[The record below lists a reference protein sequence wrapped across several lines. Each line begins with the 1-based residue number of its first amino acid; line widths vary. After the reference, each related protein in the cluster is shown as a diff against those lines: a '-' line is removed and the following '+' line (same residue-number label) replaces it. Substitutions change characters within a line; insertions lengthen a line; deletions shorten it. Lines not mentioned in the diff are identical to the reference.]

1 MKARKS
7 SLYAV
12 FNFKC
17 PRCHEGKF
25 FLSHPYDL
33 SKAGD
38 LHEHCSVCGLK
49 YDKEPGFYYG
59 AMYVAYALAVA
70 LFVTIWTSYN
80 LWLPNVSVWWQIGT
94 VILATVILGPYI
106 YALSKTIW
114 AKFFIKYDPNA
125 IADFKRNHH
134 S

>member
-1 MKARKS
+1 
-7 SLYAV
+7 
-12 FNFKC
+12 
-17 PRCHEGKF
+17 
-25 FLSHPYDL
+25 L

-38 LHEHCSVCGLK
+38 LHEHCSACGLK
-49 YDKEPGFYYG
+49 YEKEPGFYYG

-80 LWLPNVSVWWQIGT
+80 LWFPNVSVGWQIGT
-94 VILATVILGPYI
+94 VIFATIILGPYI

-114 AKFFIKYDPNA
+114 AKFFIKYDPNV

>member
-1 MKARKS
+1 
-7 SLYAV
+7 
-12 FNFKC
+12 
-17 PRCHEGKF
+17 
-25 FLSHPYDL
+25 
-33 SKAGD
+33 
-38 LHEHCSVCGLK
+38 
-49 YDKEPGFYYG
+49 
-59 AMYVAYALAVA
+59 MYVAYALAVA